1 MVGQGY
7 APPAAPQPRTRI
19 GPRPQF
25 MNVNEKAS
33 HRTARSVLEK
43 TASRRGD
50 AEELCSFCLTFC
62 RKKKTERRRSKRGGH
77 ALGQLLWYDEGR
89 KTTADGKIF
98 ALVSSS
104 SNVWLCLPTLSP
116 SPVLSSPAIF
126 LREKK
131 KQESFTCCVS
141 ERKIPHHE

>member
-1 MVGQGY
+1 MFILFDFL
-7 APPAAPQPRTRI
+7 P
-19 GPRPQF
+19 
-25 MNVNEKAS
+25 E
-33 HRTARSVLEK
+33 
-43 TASRRGD
+43 
-50 AEELCSFCLTFC
+50 
-62 RKKKTERRRSKRGGH
+62 KKTERRRSKRGGH
-77 ALGQLLWYDEGR
+77 ALGQLYDEGR
-89 KTTADGKIF
+89 KATADGKIF